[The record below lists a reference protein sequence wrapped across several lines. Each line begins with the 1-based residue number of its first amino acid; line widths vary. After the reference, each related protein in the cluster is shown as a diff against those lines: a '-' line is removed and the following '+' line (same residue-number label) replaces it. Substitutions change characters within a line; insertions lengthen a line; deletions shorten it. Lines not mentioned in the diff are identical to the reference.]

1 MSAIHTQGE
10 GAMGR
15 PKLPTDPEVFAA
27 EFESLGGTNLATK
40 YNVSVRNVFSKRKRV
55 EGILGRTL
63 SVPAHLSRVKT
74 PRPSVRQVLE
84 VEKDMTILA
93 GSDAHYEINT
103 VTTAHLAFVELA
115 KQLRPDV
122 IVLNGDLLDGA
133 SISRHAPNGWE
144 ERPTVE
150 QELNAVRQRLEEIEK
165 ASPSSKRYW
174 VMGNHDSRFD
184 MKLADALP
192 QYKGVPGFSLR
203 EQFPAWIFSTSLWVE
218 GAERPIMI
226 RHKPIGAGITGGH
239 RTTLMSGTHTVSG
252 HTHHQEAKP
261 FSDYTGTRLGIQL
274 GTMAEPHQPTFDYAE
289 DAPKNWSSGF
299 AVLSIKNNFLLQP
312 EFVRVHSRHEVGE
325 YEWRGEIH
333 RVDYE

>member
-1 MSAIHTQGE
+1 MAKN
-10 GAMGR
+10 
-15 PKLPTDPEVFAA
+15 KLPMDNEVFAS
-27 EFESLGGTNLATK
+27 EFSSIGAQGMATR
-40 YNVSVRNVFSKRKRV
+40 YSVGIRNVFHRRRRA
-55 EGILGRTL
+55 EEALGRDIL
-63 SVPAHLSRVKT
+63 LPAHLTKAKT
-74 PRPSVRQVLE
+74 PRRYVRQVLT
-84 VEKDMTILA
+84 VEKDLVILV

-115 KQLRPDV
+115 KQLQPDV

-150 QELNAVRQRLEEIEK
+150 QELNAVKQRLTEIEK
-165 ASPSSKRYW
+165 AAPSAKRHW
-174 VMGNHDSRFD
+174 TMGNHDARFD

-192 QYKGVPGFSLR
+192 EYKGVPGFSLR
-203 EQFPAWIFSTSLWVE
+203 EQFPTWQFSTSLWVE

-299 AVLSIKNNFLLQP
+299 AVLTIKNNFLLQP
-312 EFVRVHSRHEVGE
+312 EFVRVHGHHAAGE
-325 YEWRGEIH
+325 YEWRGDIH

>member
-1 MSAIHTQGE
+1 MAK
-10 GAMGR
+10 A
-15 PKLPTDPEVFAA
+15 KLPIDDQQFAD
-27 EFESLGGTNLATK
+27 EFSVLGAQGMARQ
-40 YNVSVRNVFSKRKRV
+40 YSVDVRNVFYRRRKA
-55 EGILGRTL
+55 EEALGRTI
-63 SVPAHLSRVKT
+63 SVPAHLSRDKR
-74 PRPSVRQVLE
+74 PRQYVRQVLT
-84 VEKDMTILA
+84 VEKDMTILV

-115 KQLRPDV
+115 KQLQPDV
-122 IVLNGDLLDGA
+122 IVLNGDLLDGS
-133 SISRHAPNGWE
+133 SISRHAPLGWE
-144 ERPTVE
+144 ERPTVQ
-150 QELNAVRQRLEEIEK
+150 QELETVGQRLDEIEK
-165 ASPSSKRYW
+165 ASPSSRRHW

-192 QYKGVPGFSLR
+192 QYKGVAGFSLR
-203 EQFPAWIFSTSLWVE
+203 EQFPAWIFSTSLWIE

-274 GTMAEPHQPTFDYAE
+274 GTMAEPNQPTFDYTE
-289 DAPKNWSSGF
+289 DSPKNWSSGF
-299 AVLSIKNNFLLQP
+299 AVLSIKNNYLLQP
-312 EFVRVHSRHEVGE
+312 EFVRIHGYHEAGE

-333 RVDYE
+333 RVEYE

>member
-1 MSAIHTQGE
+1 MAKN
-10 GAMGR
+10 
-15 PKLPTDPEVFAA
+15 KLPQDNEVFAT
-27 EFESLGGTNLATK
+27 EFSSIGAQGMASR
-40 YNVSVRNVFSKRKRV
+40 YDVGIRNVCHRRRRA
-55 EGILGRTL
+55 EEALGRSI
-63 SVPAHLSRVKT
+63 SVPAHLSRDKT
-74 PRPSVRQVLE
+74 PRPSVRQTLK
-84 VEKDMTILA
+84 VEKDMTILV

-115 KQLRPDV
+115 KQLQPDV

-133 SISRHAPNGWE
+133 SISRHAPLGWE
-144 ERPTVE
+144 ERPTV
-150 QELNAVRQRLEEIEK
+150 QDELNAVHQRLQEIEK

-203 EQFPAWIFSTSLWVE
+203 EQFPAWIFSISLWIE

-226 RHKPIGAGITGGH
+226 RHKPIGGGITGGH
-239 RTTLMSGTHTVSG
+239 RTTLMSGVHTVSG
-252 HTHHQEAKP
+252 HTHHQECKP
-261 FSDYTGTRLGIQL
+261 LTDFTGTRLGIQL
-274 GTMAEPHQPTFDYAE
+274 GTMAEPNQPTFDYAE

-299 AVLSIKNNFLLQP
+299 ALLSIKKNWLLQP
-312 EFVRVHSRHEVGE
+312 EFVRVHSQHEAGE

-333 RVDYE
+333 KVDLE